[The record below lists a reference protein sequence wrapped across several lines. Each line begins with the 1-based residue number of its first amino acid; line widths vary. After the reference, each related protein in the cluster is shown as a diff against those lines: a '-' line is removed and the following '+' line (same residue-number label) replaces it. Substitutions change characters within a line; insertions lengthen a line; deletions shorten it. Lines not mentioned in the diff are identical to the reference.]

1 MINGNVNEF
10 IDGLY
15 YGDERIFLYKG
26 QKFFIQ
32 GLTYDNS
39 NHLLLDRWDPPAD
52 DYIWKAKSPRGQYAV
67 DDFLSAPIWDGKTFW
82 QAEQEMEWVDW

>member
-26 QKFFIQ
+26 RKFFIQ